1 MVARNA
7 MMRTGTARRRAGS
20 ATRRRRYAGLAID
33 CARPLIESVPADA
46 LARAGAMPGLPLQVC
61 PRHPRVGQDVPHLF
75 PNHFDLNRLANLC
88 RESANHFFK
97 KLLNLAACAK
107 CLENE

>member
-1 MVARNA
+1 MVTRNA

-46 LARAGAMPGLPLQVC
+46 LARAGAMPGLPIEDC
-61 PRHPRVGQDVPHLF
+61 PRHPRVGQDVPHLR

-88 RESANHFFK
+88 RESRESISKN
-97 KLLNLAACAK
+97 LLRSPPMRRK
-107 CLENE
+107 